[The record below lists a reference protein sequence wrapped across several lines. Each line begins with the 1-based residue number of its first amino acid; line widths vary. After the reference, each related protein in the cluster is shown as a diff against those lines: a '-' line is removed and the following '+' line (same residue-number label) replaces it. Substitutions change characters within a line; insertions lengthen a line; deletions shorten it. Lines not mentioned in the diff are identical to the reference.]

1 MLSYLNLTY
10 KNMIKITNKII
21 KSADDYSLPYLQF
34 EPKNNTSN
42 KSIILVYEIFGLT
55 DHIKNV
61 AKEYAENGFLVAI
74 PDIFSRLENNIDL
87 PYNKDGFSKGLH
99 LKKKLGWELPVMD
112 IVALAAT
119 LRLEYNVSVLGYC
132 YGGSLAWLAMQKS
145 FIFEKGICYY
155 GSSIPEFLKS
165 NVNCPGMLHFGSD
178 DKGIPI
184 ESIEKVKKFI
194 NMNTNKIE
202 LFVYENADHGFNCNQ
217 RKSYNKIAAEKAF
230 EKTIKFLKDLK

>member
-10 KNMIKITNKII
+10 RTMIKITNKII
-21 KSADDYSLPYLQF
+21 KSADNYPLPYLQF
-34 EPKNNTSN
+34 EPENNIKN
-42 KSIILVYEIFGLT
+42 KSIVLVYEIFGLT
-55 DHIKNV
+55 DHIKNIAEDY
-61 AKEYAENGFLVAI
+61 AKNGFLVAV
-74 PDIFSRLENNIDL
+74 PDIFSRLENNINL
-87 PYNKDGFSKGLH
+87 PYDKDGFAKGLN

-119 LRLEYNVSVLGYC
+119 LRLKCNVSVLGYC

-155 GSSIPEFLKS
+155 GSSIPEFLES
-165 NVNCPGMLHFGSD
+165 HVNCPGMLHFGSE

-194 NMNTNKIE
+194 NKNINKIE
-202 LFVYENADHGFNCNQ
+202 LFVYENADHGFNCCQ
-217 RKSYNKIAAEKAF
+217 RKSYNKIAAEQAF
-230 EKTIKFLKDLK
+230 DKTIKFLKD

>member
-1 MLSYLNLTY
+1 
-10 KNMIKITNKII
+10 MIKITNKII

-34 EPKNNTSN
+34 ESENNTSN
-42 KSIILVYEIFGLT
+42 KSIILVYEIFGST

-99 LKKKLGWELPVMD
+99 LKNKLGWELPVMD

-119 LRLEYNVSVLGYC
+119 LRLERSVNILGFC

-145 FIFEKGICYY
+145 FIFEKGVCYY
-155 GSSIPEFLKS
+155 GSSISEFLELD
-165 NVNCPGMLHFGSD
+165 VNCPGLLHFGKK
-178 DKGIPI
+178 DKGIPPP
-184 ESIEKVKKFI
+184 SVEKVKTYIKKSK
-194 NMNTNKIE
+194 NKVE
-202 LFVYENADHGFNCNQ
+202 LFEYENADHGFNCND
-217 RKSYNKIAAEKAF
+217 RKSYNKIAAEMAY
-230 EKTIKFLKDLK
+230 ERTLKFLKD

>member
-1 MLSYLNLTY
+1 MSSYLNLTY
-10 KNMIKITNKII
+10 KNMIKITKNII
-21 KSADDYSLPYLQF
+21 KSADDYLLPYLQF
-34 EPKNNTSN
+34 EPENNTSN

-61 AKEYAENGFLVAI
+61 AREYAENGFLVVI

-112 IVALAAT
+112 IVALGAT
-119 LRLEYNVSVLGYC
+119 LRLENNVSVLGYC

-155 GSSIPEFLKS
+155 GSSIPEFLES
-165 NVNCPGMLHFGSD
+165 NVNCPGMLHFGSED
-178 DKGIPI
+178 QGIPI

-194 NMNTNKIE
+194 NVNKSKIE
-202 LFVYENADHGFNCNQ
+202 LFVYENADHGFNCSQ

-230 EKTIKFLKDLK
+230 ENTIKFLKDLK

>member
-10 KNMIKITNKII
+10 RTMIKITNKII
-21 KSADDYSLPYLQF
+21 KSADDYPLPYLQF
-34 EPKNNTSN
+34 EPENNTSN

-119 LRLEYNVSVLGYC
+119 LRLEYNVNVLGYC

-145 FIFEKGICYY
+145 FIF
-155 GSSIPEFLKS
+155 
-165 NVNCPGMLHFGSD
+165 
-178 DKGIPI
+178 
-184 ESIEKVKKFI
+184 
-194 NMNTNKIE
+194 
-202 LFVYENADHGFNCNQ
+202 
-217 RKSYNKIAAEKAF
+217 
-230 EKTIKFLKDLK
+230 